1 MTDAAE
7 AGLTRRAALAGAG
20 AAGAGFL
27 LLHNVTPAS
36 ATPEAM
42 RAVMRTIVGEAPLHR
57 GRVRLDIPPLV
68 ENGNTVPMTV
78 TVDSPMTAR
87 DYCQSIHVLNEK
99 NPQPHVINVF
109 FGPRAAR
116 ATFSTRIKL
125 GDTQR
130 VTAIAQM
137 SDGTYWIGEQDVIV
151 TIAACLE
158 NF

>member
-1 MTDAAE
+1 MSDSLPH
-7 AGLTRRAALAGAG
+7 GMTRRAALAGAG
-20 AAGAGFL
+20 AAGAGVL
-27 LLHNVTPAS
+27 LLRSVEPAT

-42 RAVMRTIVGEAPLHR
+42 RAVMRTIVGEAPVKK
-57 GRVRLDIPPLV
+57 GRVKLDLPPLV

-78 TVDSPMTAR
+78 TVDSPMAAR
-87 DYCQSIHVLNEK
+87 DYCKAIYVLNEK
-99 NPQPHVINVF
+99 NPQPHVVNVF
-109 FGPRAAR
+109 FGQRAGL

-130 VTAIAQM
+130 VTALAQM
-137 SDGTYWIGEQDVIV
+137 SDGTFWMGEQDVIV